1 MAASMS
7 NEGLRPETIAA
18 HALRAVDEATGAVVP
33 PIYLSSTYARD
44 ESYAPKL
51 KENYVRNG
59 NPTLW
64 QTEEAIAALEGGSSA
79 LLFASGMAA
88 ITTLMETIPQGA
100 HVVAP
105 DVMYYGT
112 RNWLQRLEGLGRIS
126 LTLFDARDPQ
136 ALAAALRKGST
147 DLVWIETPSNP
158 TWDVTDIEAAAEA
171 AHDAGAI
178 LAVDATAL
186 GAVTTRPLKL
196 GADIVFHSATKYLNG
211 HSDVLAG
218 VLVTGQETQRWKDVA
233 MLRTKMGAP
242 LPPLECFLL
251 LRGMRTLFVRYRQ
264 ASANALAI
272 ARRFEGHPKLER
284 VLYPGLASHPGHAIA
299 VRQMTDGF
307 GGMMSILL
315 KGGFAEVQRFCTRL
329 KVIVPATSLGGVES
343 LAEHRKTV
351 EGPTSP
357 VPDNLVRIS
366 VGIEHVDDLIGDIE
380 KALDSLR
387 VPVRRRHEM
396 RVEG

>member
-1 MAASMS
+1 MS
-7 NEGLRPETIAA
+7 NEALRPETIAA

-44 ESYAPKL
+44 ENYKPKL

-64 QTEEAIAALEGGSSA
+64 QTEEAIAALERGTSA

-88 ITTLMETIPQGA
+88 ITILLETVPQGA

-112 RNWLQRLEGLGRIS
+112 RDWLKRLEGLGRIT
-126 LTLFDARDPQ
+126 LTLFDPRKDG
-136 ALAAALRKGST
+136 ALEAALQKDKT
-147 DLVWIETPSNP
+147 DLVWIETPLNP
-158 TWDVTDIEAAAEA
+158 TWDVIDIAAAAHA
-171 AHDAGAI
+171 AHAAGAI
-178 LAVDATAL
+178 LGVDATAT
-186 GAVTTRPLKL
+186 GAVTTQPLTL

-218 VLVTGQETQRWKDVA
+218 VLVTREENQRWADLR

-242 LPPLECFLL
+242 LAPLDCFLL
-251 LRGMRTLFVRYRQ
+251 LRGLRTVFVRYRQ
-264 ASANALAI
+264 CSSNAMAI
-272 ARRFEGHPKLER
+272 ARHFDGHPKVER
-284 VLYPGLASHPGHAIA
+284 VLYPGLSSHPGHAIA
-299 VRQMTDGF
+299 ARQMRDGF
-307 GGMMSILL
+307 GGMMSLL
-315 KGGFAEVQRFCTRL
+315 VRGGFEDAQKLCTRL

-357 VPDNLVRIS
+357 VPDNLVRLSI
-366 VGIEHVDDLIGDIE
+366 GIEHPDDLIADLE
-380 KALDSLR
+380 QALAG
-387 VPVRRRHEM
+387 V
-396 RVEG
+396 

>member
-1 MAASMS
+1 MAGSMS
-7 NEGLRPETIAA
+7 SQALRPETIAA
-18 HALRAVDEATGAVVP
+18 HALKAVDEATGAVAP

-44 ESYAPKL
+44 ENYAPKL
-51 KENYVRNG
+51 KENYIRNG

-64 QTEEAIAALEGGSSA
+64 QAEEAIAALEGGTSA
-79 LLFASGMAA
+79 LLFASGMAG
-88 ITTLMETIPQGA
+88 ITTLLETVPQGA
-100 HVVAP
+100 HVAAP

-112 RNWLQRLEGLGRIS
+112 RDWLKRLEGLGRIS
-126 LTLFDARDPQ
+126 LTLFDATDEG
-136 ALAAALRKGST
+136 ALRAAVRRGT
-147 DLVWIETPSNP
+147 DLVWVETPSNP

-171 AHDAGAI
+171 AHGVGAI

-196 GADIVFHSATKYLNG
+196 NADIVFHSATKYLNG

-218 VLVTGQETQRWKDVA
+218 VLVTREENARWKELE
-233 MLRTKMGAP
+233 MLRAKTGAP
-242 LPPLECFLL
+242 LPPIECFLL
-251 LRGMRTLFVRYRQ
+251 MRGMRTLFVRYRQ

-272 ARRFEGHPKLER
+272 ARHFERHPKLER
-284 VLYPGLASHPGHAIA
+284 VLYPGLASHLGHAIA
-299 VRQMTDGF
+299 ARQMIDGF
-307 GGMMSILL
+307 GGMMSLL
-315 KGGFAEVQRFCTRL
+315 VNGSFADAQRFCTRL

-380 KALDSLR
+380 QALDG
-387 VPVRRRHEM
+387 V
-396 RVEG
+396 

>member
-1 MAASMS
+1 MADSMS
-7 NEGLRPETIAA
+7 NGQLRPETIAA
-18 HALRAVDEATGAVVP
+18 HALRAVDAATGAVVP
-33 PIYLSSTYARD
+33 PIHTSTTYARD
-44 ESYAPKL
+44 GNYQPKL

-64 QTEEAIAALEGGSSA
+64 QAEEAIAALESGTSA

-88 ITTLMETIPQGA
+88 ITTFMETIPHGA

-112 RNWLQRLEGLGRIS
+112 RDWLKRLEGLGRIR
-126 LTLFDARDPQ
+126 LTLFNAGEPGALDAAMKP
-136 ALAAALRKGST
+136 GET
-147 DLVWIETPSNP
+147 DLVWIETPLNP
-158 TWDVTDIEAAAEA
+158 TWDLIDIAAAAEA
-171 AHDAGAI
+171 AHAAGAI
-178 LAVDATAL
+178 LAVDATAT

-218 VLVTGQETQRWKDVA
+218 VLVAREETARWKA
-233 MLRTKMGAP
+233 IATLRTKIGVP
-242 LPPLECFLL
+242 LPPFECFLL
-251 LRGMRTLFVRYRQ
+251 MRGLRTLFARYRQ
-264 ASANALAI
+264 ASVNALVI
-272 ARRFEGHPKLER
+272 ARHFEKHQKVER

-307 GGMMSILL
+307 GGMMSILVR
-315 KGGFAEVQRFCTRL
+315 GGFEDAKTLCTRL

-351 EGPTSP
+351 EGPSSP
-357 VPDNLVRIS
+357 VPDNLVRFSI
-366 VGIEHVDDLIGDIE
+366 GIEHVDDLIADITQ
-380 KALDSLR
+380 ALSTL
-387 VPVRRRHEM
+387 
-396 RVEG
+396 

>member
-1 MAASMS
+1 MS
-7 NEGLRPETIAA
+7 NEALRPETIAA

-44 ESYAPKL
+44 ENYQPKL

-64 QTEEAIAALEGGSSA
+64 QTEEAIAALECGPSA

-88 ITTLMETIPQGA
+88 ITILLETVPAGA

-112 RNWLQRLEGLGRIS
+112 RDWLKRLEGLGRIT
-126 LTLFDARDPQ
+126 LTLFDPRKDG
-136 ALAAALRKGST
+136 ALEAALQKGKT
-147 DLVWIETPSNP
+147 DLVWIETPLNP
-158 TWDVTDIEAAAEA
+158 TWDVIDIEAAANA
-171 AHDAGAI
+171 AHAAGAI
-178 LAVDATAL
+178 LAVDATAT
-186 GAVTTRPLKL
+186 GAVTTQPLTL

-218 VLVTGQETQRWKDVA
+218 VLVTREENQRWADVR
-233 MLRTKMGAP
+233 MLRTRMGAP
-242 LPPLECFLL
+242 LAPLDCFLL
-251 LRGMRTLFVRYRQ
+251 LRGLRTVFVRYRQ
-264 ASANALAI
+264 CSSNALAI
-272 ARRFEGHPKLER
+272 AKHFEGHPKVER

-299 VRQMTDGF
+299 ARQMRDGF
-307 GGMMSILL
+307 GGMMSLL
-315 KGGFAEVQRFCTRL
+315 VKGGFHDAQKLCTRL

-357 VPDNLVRIS
+357 VPDNLVRLSI
-366 VGIEHVDDLIGDIE
+366 GIEHPDDLIADLE
-380 KALDSLR
+380 QALSAL
-387 VPVRRRHEM
+387 
-396 RVEG
+396 